1 MTALEIA
8 NARPGLSADALLQ
21 MGIAVSSQQQPDL
34 VNAHKWF
41 SIAAIL
47 GNHEAALCRREIT
60 AEMSAEEVTAAQR
73 AAREW
78 LTRH

>member
-47 GNHEAALCRREIT
+47 GNQEAALCRKEIL

-78 LTRH
+78 LTKH